1 MVVLMVEF
9 VLTPLGS
16 QYFMVAFVKV
26 ILMQNQVVLIVFL
39 GTTKLLEQTLGI
51 MTNVWN
57 ALVGKIIHVQEM
69 EYVHPTELVNV

>member
-16 QYFMVAFVKV
+16 QYFMVAFAKV
-26 ILMQNQVVLIVFL
+26 ILTQNQVVLIVFL
-39 GTTKLLEQTLGI
+39 GITKLLEQTLGI

-57 ALVGKIIHVQEM
+57 ALVGKIIHAREM